1 MIKVIAAEHEAAASK
16 LDQVP
21 APRAPEIAFAGRS
34 NVGKSSLLNMV
45 LSRKGRARTSNTP
58 GRTRQIHLFG
68 ATVEREKKG
77 ADGEPAKE
85 RLDLVLVDLP
95 GYGYAK
101 VSKSESAS
109 WRPLIEGFLRAR
121 PVLRALVVLVDIRR
135 GVEEEERDLL
145 EFMAKVRPDVRVLIV
160 ATKVD
165 KLSLSARKPAIRKLG
180 EAAGLRVLGVSAET
194 GLGRE
199 EVWGAVLGAVALDGP
214 IV

>member
-1 MIKVIAAEHEAAASK
+1 M
-16 LDQVP
+16 
-21 APRAPEIAFAGRS
+21 
-34 NVGKSSLLNMV
+34 
-45 LSRKGRARTSNTP
+45 
-58 GRTRQIHLFG
+58 
-68 ATVEREKKG
+68 
-77 ADGEPAKE
+77 
-85 RLDLVLVDLP
+85 
-95 GYGYAK
+95 
-101 VSKSESAS
+101 
-109 WRPLIEGFLRAR
+109 RAR